1 MAPNAAR
8 AAVLWCMCERV
19 WPECAIARRR
29 SAPLRPW
36 QNVLEQARAARA
48 KQQVRDPVRACRS
61 GARTRAWR
69 IVRHAL
75 VSTLRSHRPYS
86 STERLRWPL
95 EGRGAEAAQ
104 GMYRLRYGR
113 SPTPDLSEDDL
124 LAEGCKYDS
133 RPYGDDPLLRVRR
146 GLRCLPASHPIFL
159 LNRTRA
165 VFSRLSACT
174 M

>member
-8 AAVLWCMCERV
+8 AAVLWCMCERVWV

-36 QNVLEQARAARA
+36 QNVLGQARAARA
-48 KQQVRDPVRACRS
+48 IQQVRDPVRACRS

-69 IVRHAL
+69 ILRHAL
-75 VSTLRSHRPYS
+75 VSTLPLRSHRPYS

-104 GMYRLRYGR
+104 GM
-113 SPTPDLSEDDL
+113 
-124 LAEGCKYDS
+124 
-133 RPYGDDPLLRVRR
+133 
-146 GLRCLPASHPIFL
+146 
-159 LNRTRA
+159 
-165 VFSRLSACT
+165 
-174 M
+174 